1 MTISTSPQRDKALTS
16 KAFTNS
22 EGTRMYPDN
31 RPLET
36 LAAFALSFVAGALS
50 AAALNMYASWVH
62 KQVVIKARM
71 N

>member
-1 MTISTSPQRDKALTS
+1 
-16 KAFTNS
+16 
-22 EGTRMYPDN
+22 MYPDN

-50 AAALNMYASWVH
+50 AASLNMYASWGH
-62 KQVVIKARM
+62 KQAALKAKV

>member
-1 MTISTSPQRDKALTS
+1 
-16 KAFTNS
+16 
-22 EGTRMYPDN
+22 MYPDN

-50 AAALNMYASWVH
+50 AAALSIYASWVH
-62 KQVVIKARM
+62 KQAAIKART

>member
-1 MTISTSPQRDKALTS
+1 
-16 KAFTNS
+16 
-22 EGTRMYPDN
+22 MYPDN

-50 AAALNMYASWVH
+50 AVALNIYSSWVH
-62 KQVVIKARM
+62 KQAAIKAKP

>member
-1 MTISTSPQRDKALTS
+1 MVPDFQNLVSNP
-16 KAFTNS
+16 
-22 EGTRMYPDN
+22 EGIRMYADN

-50 AAALNMYASWVH
+50 AAALNIYASWVH
-62 KQVVIKARM
+62 KQAAIKART

>member
-1 MTISTSPQRDKALTS
+1 
-16 KAFTNS
+16 
-22 EGTRMYPDN
+22 MYQDN

-62 KQVVIKARM
+62 KQAAIKARV

>member
-1 MTISTSPQRDKALTS
+1 
-16 KAFTNS
+16 
-22 EGTRMYPDN
+22 MYPDN

-50 AAALNMYASWVH
+50 AAALSIYVSWVH
-62 KQVVIKARM
+62 KQAAIKAGT

>member
-1 MTISTSPQRDKALTS
+1 
-16 KAFTNS
+16 
-22 EGTRMYPDN
+22 MYPDN

-50 AAALNMYASWVH
+50 TAAINMYAAWVH
-62 KQVVIKARM
+62 KQTALKARV

>member
-1 MTISTSPQRDKALTS
+1 MY
-16 KAFTNS
+16 S
-22 EGTRMYPDN
+22 EN

-50 AAALNMYASWVH
+50 AAALNIYTSWVH
-62 KQVVIKARM
+62 KQAEIKAKA

>member
-1 MTISTSPQRDKALTS
+1 
-16 KAFTNS
+16 
-22 EGTRMYPDN
+22 MYPDQ

-50 AAALNMYASWVH
+50 AAALSIYSSWVH
-62 KQVVIKARM
+62 KQAEDKART